1 MQKFGYIDT
10 SSGQIHYREAGQGA
24 AFVLLHWAPGS
35 SAQYTGV
42 LEALAARGVRA
53 VAPDL
58 PGFGNSLRCQGQWY
72 IGDYAR
78 TVLEFLD
85 ALGIERCVLIG
96 GHLSAEIAIEAAL
109 RAPRRFLY
117 VGLDGT
123 PTWDTELRR
132 SILEKVM
139 PAPFQPAEDGTHM
152 LALWRH
158 IMHEVRIWRPH
169 APFDASLAKFAM
181 NLLQARMMAGFDM
194 RPAKALLEY
203 DAVAALRQLEVPVL
217 AISATDDP
225 LYNCHEVVLANAAG
239 AAGHV
244 FVGDHPVHS
253 RGRGSDYAAPLL
265 EHYRK
270 FTSGARK

>member
-10 SSGQIHYREAGQGA
+10 SSGQIHYREAGQGTV
-24 AFVLLHWAPGS
+24 FVLLHWAPGS

-42 LEALAARGVRA
+42 IEALAAGGVRA

-85 ALGIERCVLIG
+85 GLGIERCVLIG

-169 APFDASLAKFAM
+169 APFDTSLAKFAM

-253 RGRGSDYAAPLL
+253 RRRGSDYAAPLL

>member
-42 LEALAARGVRA
+42 LEALAAGGVRA

-58 PGFGNSLRCQGQWY
+58 PGFGNSMRCQGQWY

-253 RGRGSDYAAPLL
+253 RRRGSDYAAPLL

>member
-10 SSGQIHYREAGQGA
+10 SSGQIHYREAGQGT

-42 LEALAARGVRA
+42 LEALAAGGVRA

-85 ALGIERCVLIG
+85 ALGIEHCVLIG

-139 PAPFQPAEDGTHM
+139 PAPFQPAEDGAHM

>member
-10 SSGQIHYREAGQGA
+10 SSGQIHYREAGQGT

-42 LEALAARGVRA
+42 LEALAAGGVRA

-58 PGFGNSLRCQGQWY
+58 PGFGNSLRCHEQWH
-72 IGDYAR
+72 IGDYAD
-78 TVLEFLD
+78 TMLEFLD
-85 ALGIERCVLIG
+85 ALGIERCVLVG

-194 RPAKALLEY
+194 RPAKALLDY
-203 DAVAALRQLEVPVL
+203 DAVAALRRLEVPVL
-217 AISATDDP
+217 AITATDDP
-225 LYNCHEVVLANAAG
+225 LYNCHEAVLANAAG

>member
-253 RGRGSDYAAPLL
+253 RRRGSDYAAPLL